1 MRFKIDL
8 PRLLLEE
15 NFPFLL
21 CFTLYLRAISKYKLP
36 GEGGGGYINWRGDL
50 MEGFLHYECG
60 ELIFGGAYAWRG
72 LFSKFYGMLV
82 TFLFLCKCL
91 FFQIK

>member
-21 CFTLYLRAISKYKLP
+21 CFTLYLRALSKYKLP
-36 GEGGGGYINWRGDL
+36 GVFLRYQFGG
-50 MEGFLHYECG
+50 
-60 ELIFGGAYAWRG
+60 LIFGGAYARRG
-72 LFSKFYGMLV
+72 LFSEFYGL
-82 TFLFLCKCL
+82 LLCVAFCL
-91 FFQIK
+91 GFVK